1 MKQLIRI
8 LPVLCITVLTGLVS
22 CKKED
27 FKPLTT
33 PPPGLGGDTFAKD
46 SIDKFINDSMT
57 SPYNV
62 AVYYRWLPGEMPD
75 FPANIQ
81 PPDASKVV
89 PILKGLLNVAYAPY
103 NQQTGST
110 TFLRRY
116 LPKALE
122 LAGSAEYLANGARLL
137 GQAEGGTA
145 MLLYE
150 VNYYSRL
157 KKDSNTFKQTMHT
170 MHHELGHIL
179 HQNILYPIAF
189 KTISTGYTGNWYNV
203 SNVEAR
209 QSGFIT
215 NYAESAPDEDF
226 VEMISSMLAGGEGGP
241 SGGYDE
247 YEQLL
252 TQSVVGTDST
262 GYKTI
267 KRKEAVV
274 VDYFQR
280 SYNIDFYA
288 LRAKCRTAFVNY
300 LQ

>member
-8 LPVLCITVLTGLVS
+8 LPIILIVLAAGFTS
-22 CKKED
+22 CQKEK
-27 FKPLTT
+27 FTPLTT
-33 PPPGLGGDTFAKD
+33 PPVGLGGDITAKD
-46 SIDKFINDSMT
+46 SIDKFILDSMT
-57 SPYNV
+57 TPYNV
-62 AVYYRWLPGEMPD
+62 AVYYKWLPGELD
-75 FPANIQ
+75 FPSAIT

-89 PILKGLLNVAYAPY
+89 PMLKALLNVAYAPY

-110 TFLRRY
+110 AFLRRY
-116 LPKALE
+116 LPKTLE
-122 LAGSAEYLANGARLL
+122 LAGSAEYLANGARFL

-170 MHHELGHIL
+170 MHHEFGHIL
-179 HQNILYPIAF
+179 HQNVLYPVAF
-189 KTISTGYTGNWYNV
+189 KTISTGYTGNWYNIT
-203 SNVEAR
+203 NAQAR
-209 QSGFIT
+209 QMGFIT
-215 NYAESAPDEDF
+215 SYAQSTPDEDF
-226 VEMISSMLAGGEGGP
+226 VEMISSMLTGGEGGP

-252 TQSVVGTDST
+252 TQCGGTNT
-262 GYKTI
+262 AAYKAI
-267 KRKEAVV
+267 KQKEAIV

-280 SYNIDFYA
+280 VWNIDFYA
-288 LRAKCRTAFVNY
+288 LRAKCRVAFVNY